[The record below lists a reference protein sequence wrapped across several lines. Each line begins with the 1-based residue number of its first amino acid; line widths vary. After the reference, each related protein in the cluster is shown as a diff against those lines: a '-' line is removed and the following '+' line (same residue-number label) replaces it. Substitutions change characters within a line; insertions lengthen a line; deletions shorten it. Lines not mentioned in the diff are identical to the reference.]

1 MTLIIRIFFLQTFG
15 TPRNHPKS
23 QPFVD
28 HIFSFSIVD
37 NRVWFRNYQ
46 ILEENAEL
54 AEIGEKITEP
64 LNGAYTIDLFHLS
77 FNSSVG

>member
-1 MTLIIRIFFLQTFG
+1 MLNCTVIYVRLITILCVNLQIFG

-28 HIFSFSIVD
+28 HVLSFSVAD
-37 NRVWFRNYQ
+37 NRIWFRNYQ

-54 AEIGEKITEP
+54 AEIGKYQQECIP
-64 LNGAYTIDLFHLS
+64 
-77 FNSSVG
+77 VGCVLPAH